1 MEVIS
6 IIKLVATYLQLDDL
20 LNDVLLGGSNE
31 TSEENQ
37 KEINLLVSCVN
48 LCNNIVAT
56 DYIPLTR
63 TSVINNSN
71 GIIPIDS
78 VDNGNKTIY
87 EILNVKN
94 KFDESQ
100 VFKIVGNDIKT
111 VKGFI
116 QINYS
121 YFPDSVELDSI
132 ISCYLTKLTDRIFAY
147 GVACEY
153 CFIKGMYDDASMW
166 DARFKDSMKTICRP
180 KKNITIPARSWN

>member
-6 IIKLVATYLQLDDL
+6 IIKLVATYLQLDEL
-20 LNDVLLGGSNE
+20 LNDSLLGGTNE
-31 TSEENQ
+31 TTDENL

-63 TSVINNSN
+63 TAVISNSN
-71 GIIPIDS
+71 GTIPISS
-78 VDNGNKTIY
+78 VDNGRKTIY

-100 VFKIVGNDIKT
+100 VFKIIGNDIKT
-111 VKGFI
+111 VKGFV

-121 YFPDSVELDSI
+121 YFPDSVDLESDI
-132 ISCYLTKLTDRIFAY
+132 NCYITKLTDRIFAY

-153 CFIKGMYDDASMW
+153 CFIKGMYDDASIW
-166 DARFKDSMKTICRP
+166 DVRFKESMKTICRP
-180 KKNITIPARSWN
+180 KKNMIIPSRSWN